1 MKKKEKKKLI
11 KMFKDMINQE
21 RIIDVEMGINPYI
34 DIGEPAILNQ
44 MVISYK
50 MKPKE

>member
-21 RIIDVEMGINPYI
+21 RIIDIETGNPYV
-34 DIGEPAILNQ
+34 DVGAIMNQ
-44 MVISYK
+44 MVITYK
-50 MKPKE
+50 MKSKE